1 MNAIPVWLRY
11 TLLRVLLFAAPLAV
25 LLIAGV
31 TPWIA
36 VLVAALFGFSASL
49 IFLRRDR
56 EQLASDLYAAR
67 HRETPVVRDDDEAE
81 DAAVDAAASPSLDG
95 AGGTSSPDQPGP
107 ASADADGA
115 PALDDAA
122 TTTRSRPVEDRRSG
136 E

>member
-1 MNAIPVWLRY
+1 VNAIPVWLRY

-49 IFLRRDR
+49 IFLRRER
-56 EQLASDLYAAR
+56 EQLATDLYAAR
-67 HRETPVVRDDDEAE
+67 HRETPVVRDDDEVE

-95 AGGTSSPDQPGP
+95 AGRASSPDEPSP
-107 ASADADGA
+107 AAADVDGA

-122 TTTRSRPVEDRRSG
+122 ATTRTRPAEDRRSG